1 MVKGARWFNALGNLC
16 LQKTEFSTLGRP
28 LFAWNDRLPT
38 LWGPRPAFRRSRRRP
53 QAAGIHFRRK
63 AQRASCR
70 SCVRTVCPEQTG
82 GGGTRAAGCKHS
94 PAVADRCFATR
105 NIGEVC
111 RYFQMV
117 KGARWFNAL
126 GNLCLQKTEF
136 STLGRPLFA
145 WNDRLPTLWG
155 PRPAFRRSRRRPQA
169 AGIHFRRKAQRASC
183 RSCART
189 VYPEQTGGGGTREKC
204 RDCLPKG
211 GRQKKRRRRT
221 QGGTWTCFMAS
232 SRTSVVSTVRINE
245 QGMIEHHIL
254 SGIVRSQ

>member
-1 MVKGARWFNALGNLC
+1 MTGSQRSGARDQPSGGRADVRR
-16 LQKTEFSTLGRP
+16 QPEFTSGVKRSGRRAGLVSVQCVQSRRAVVVLGRRDVSTRLRWP
-28 LFAWNDRLPT
+28 TDVSLRATSVRFAGISRWLRERAGST
-38 LWGPRPAFRRSRRRP
+38 RWETFVCRRRD
-53 QAAGIHFRRK
+53 F
-63 AQRASCR
+63 QRS
-70 SCVRTVCPEQTG
+70 
-82 GGGTRAAGCKHS
+82 
-94 PAVADRCFATR
+94 
-105 NIGEVC
+105 
-111 RYFQMV
+111 
-117 KGARWFNAL
+117 
-126 GNLCLQKTEF
+126 
-136 STLGRPLFA
+136 GRLSFA